1 VLVISA
7 TLLQG
12 IYIRPPWDAMYAE
25 IRTWK
30 PREVLGGSIYIYDF
44 PSPEMRRYR

>member
-1 VLVISA
+1 MPRRRA

-12 IYIRPPWDAMYAE
+12 IYIRQPWDAMYAE

-44 PSPEMRRYR
+44 PSPEMSGYR